1 VLGVIPNPLFD
12 VAGII
17 AGALRMPVGVY
28 LVAAGAGKIIK
39 NIAVAYGAAFGIEWL
54 TRIFGG

>member
-17 AGALRMPVGVY
+17 AGALRMPVGLY
-28 LVAAGAGKIIK
+28 AIAAGAGKIIK

-54 TRIFGG
+54 TTVFGG